1 MPSVKL
7 KTETKI
13 MQKITKNTNV
23 KIQVDEDTIIDKPVI
38 EVLSGLIDMENKIMR
53 NVNCRFTAGKTIVER
68 EIGDVPYGNAELNTT
83 MLDTFIIQWILDN
96 TIVE

>member
-1 MPSVKL
+1 MIATKP
-7 KTETKI
+7 KTKA

-23 KIQVDEDTIIDKPVI
+23 KIQVDDTTIIDKPVI
-38 EVLSGLIDMENKIMR
+38 EVLSGVLDMENKIIKDIR
-53 NVNCRFTAGKTIVER
+53 CRFTAGKTIVVR
-68 EIGDVPYGNAELNTT
+68 EVGAVPYGDTELNST